1 MIGDITYHHERMRV
15 LAIDAGNSR
24 IKWGLHDGEGWFV
37 QDWIATAQP
46 ARIGRAWAKLPR
58 PEVVIASNVAGKH
71 VQRALVAAARRSRL
85 PVRFALS
92 RASQCGVHSSYD
104 RPAELGADRWAA
116 LIGAWHLFRGPC
128 VVVNAGTTMT
138 VDALNGEGA
147 FLGGMIVAGVDLMRV
162 ALARS
167 TAGLK
172 IQTGRYA
179 FFPGRTADAIM
190 SGAINALAGA
200 IERMQRFMGEA
211 GLSAALVVVSGGAA
225 GVIAPHLNAPAEV
238 VDNLV
243 LEGLLRIAL
252 DRTA

>member
-1 MIGDITYHHERMRV
+1 MRV
-15 LAIDAGNSR
+15 LAVDAGNSR

-37 QDWIATAQP
+37 QDGVATAQA
-46 ARIGRAWAKLPR
+46 ARLGRAWAKLPH
-58 PEVVIASNVAGKH
+58 PEIVIASNVAGEG
-71 VQRALVAAARRSRL
+71 VQRMLMAAARRSRL
-85 PVRFALS
+85 PIRFTLS
-92 RASQCGVHSSYD
+92 CASQCGVHSSYD
-104 RPAELGADRWAA
+104 YPAQLGSDRWAA
-116 LIGAWHLFRGPC
+116 LIGTWHLFRGPC

-138 VDALNGEGA
+138 VDALNGEGV
-147 FLGGMIVAGVDLMRV
+147 FLGGMILPGVDLMRV

-179 FFPGRTADAIM
+179 YFPGRTPDAIM

-211 GLSAALVVVSGGAA
+211 GLSTALVVVSGGAA
-225 GVIAPHLNAPAEV
+225 GVIAPHLNVPAEV

-243 LEGLLRIAL
+243 LEGLLCIAL
-252 DRTA
+252 DTSEQ